1 VNAVPASVVN
11 ALGAVTVKRVGGADR
26 YQTAL
31 MIADQLGDPAHVVL
45 ATGAGF
51 ADALAAGPYAADV
64 FGADAAHP
72 AAILLTDDTRMP
84 DSVKAYLTKAGTAA
98 TVAAVGGQAV
108 TAAATANV
116 TTAPGASFRGFD
128 RYATA
133 ALVAS
138 TFKGEKTAGVATGEK
153 FADALTG
160 AAYLADAGGPLV
172 LTPTHGLAPATWV
185 ALQGIEAAI
194 GSVGTVEVFGG
205 PVAVAPNTFEAVVDA
220 VHGHVV

>member
-1 VNAVPASVVN
+1 
-11 ALGAVTVKRVGGADR
+11 VTVTRIGGSDR
-26 YQTAL
+26 YATAL
-31 MIADQLGDPAHVVL
+31 KIADQLGDPSHVVL
-45 ATGAGF
+45 ATGADY

-72 AAILLTDDTRMP
+72 AAILLTDDTQMP
-84 DSVKAYLTKAGTAA
+84 DGVKAYLAKAGTAS

-108 TAAATANV
+108 TAA
-116 TTAPGASFRGFD
+116 TTADVTLAAGFRGFD

-160 AAYLADAGGPLV
+160 AAYLADADGPLV
-172 LTPTHGLAPATWV
+172 LTPTRGLAPATWV
-185 ALQGIEAAI
+185 ALQGIEDAV
-194 GSVGTVEVFGG
+194 GSTGTVEVFGG
-205 PVAVAPNTFEAVVDA
+205 PVAVTAHTFAAIVEAL
-220 VHGHVV
+220 HGHMA